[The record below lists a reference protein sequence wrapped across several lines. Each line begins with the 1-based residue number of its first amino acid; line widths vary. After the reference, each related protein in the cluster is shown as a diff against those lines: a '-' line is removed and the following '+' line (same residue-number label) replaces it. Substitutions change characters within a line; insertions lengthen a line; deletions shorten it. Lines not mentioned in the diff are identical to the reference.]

1 MRWFRKLVWRLSKQA
16 WDDNDDF
23 EAEEKAKARQTLK
36 RGRAIRA
43 SLFPQDSESVP
54 TPDHHSSP
62 RAHAM
67 NFKLY
72 KCVGG
77 HILESSS
84 YDQRKD
90 EHQHT
95 LYMIHEDQDFAK
107 QVAQSIMMEQ
117 MKQ

>member
-16 WDDNDDF
+16 WEDSDEF
-23 EAEEKAKARQTLK
+23 EQEERAKARATLK
-36 RGRAIRA
+36 RGRVVKPSVFA
-43 SLFPQDSESVP
+43 SDEAVP
-54 TPDHHSSP
+54 TPERSSP
-62 RAHAM
+62 RAEAM
-67 NFKLY
+67 HFKLY

-77 HILESSS
+77 YILECSN
-84 YDQRKD
+84 YNERRD

-95 LYMIHEDQDFAK
+95 LYMIHEEDDFAK

>member
-1 MRWFRKLVWRLSKQA
+1 MRWFRKLFWRLSKQA
-16 WDDNDDF
+16 WEDSDEF
-23 EAEEKAKARQTLK
+23 EQEERAKARATLK

-43 SLFPQDSESVP
+43 SLFTSDSEPTSVQ
-54 TPDHHSSP
+54 DHSSP

-77 HILESSS
+77 HILESST
-84 YDQRKD
+84 YIERKD

-107 QVAQSIMMEQ
+107 QVAQSIMLEQ

>member
-1 MRWFRKLVWRLSKQA
+1 MRWFRKLIWRLSKQA
-16 WDDNDDF
+16 WDDNDEF
-23 EAEEKAKARQTLK
+23 EQEERAKARNILK
-36 RGRAIRA
+36 QGRVVKNRLFA
-43 SLFPQDSESVP
+43 SDSEPVS
-54 TPDHHSSP
+54 TSDYNSP
-62 RAHAM
+62 RSHAM

-77 HILESSS
+77 HILECTT
-84 YDQRKD
+84 YIERKD

-107 QVAQSIMMEQ
+107 QVAQSIMLEQ

>member
-16 WDDNDDF
+16 WDDNDEF
-23 EAEEKAKARQTLK
+23 EQEERAKARQTLK

-43 SLFPQDSESVP
+43 SLFTNDEPVP
-54 TPDHHSSP
+54 TQENSP
-62 RAHAM
+62 RGHAL

-77 HILESSS
+77 HILECST
-84 YDQRKD
+84 YVEKKD
-90 EHQHT
+90 EHEHT

>member
-1 MRWFRKLVWRLSKQA
+1 MRWFRKLFWRLSKQA
-16 WDDNDDF
+16 WEDSDEF
-23 EAEEKAKARQTLK
+23 EQEERAKARATLK
-36 RGRAIRA
+36 RGRAIKA
-43 SLFPQDSESVP
+43 SLFANDEPVP
-54 TPDHHSSP
+54 TQDHSP

-77 HILESSS
+77 HILESST
-84 YDQRKD
+84 YIERKD

>member
-16 WDDNDDF
+16 WDDNDEF
-23 EAEEKAKARQTLK
+23 AQEERAKARHTLK

-43 SLFPQDSESVP
+43 SLFTNDDQPVSTSDYSG
-54 TPDHHSSP
+54 P
-62 RAHAM
+62 RGHAL

-72 KCVGG
+72 QCVGG
-77 HILESSS
+77 HILECST
-84 YDQRKD
+84 YVEKKD

>member
-1 MRWFRKLVWRLSKQA
+1 MRWFRKLFWRLSKQA
-16 WDDNDDF
+16 WEDSDEF
-23 EAEEKAKARQTLK
+23 EQEERAKARATLK

-43 SLFPQDSESVP
+43 SLFTKDDEAVP
-54 TPDHHSSP
+54 TPDHSSP
-62 RAHAM
+62 RGHSL

-77 HILESSS
+77 HILESST
-84 YDQRKD
+84 YIERKD

>member
-1 MRWFRKLVWRLSKQA
+1 MRWFRRLFWRLSKQA
-16 WDDNDDF
+16 WDDNDEF
-23 EAEEKAKARQTLK
+23 EQEERAKARQTLK
-36 RGRAIRA
+36 RGRAIRS
-43 SLFPQDSESVP
+43 SLFANESEPVP
-54 TPDHHSSP
+54 TQDHSP

-77 HILESSS
+77 HILECTT
-84 YDQRKD
+84 YIERKD

-95 LYMIHEDQDFAK
+95 LYMIHEDDDFAK

>member
-1 MRWFRKLVWRLSKQA
+1 MRWFRKLFWRLSKQA

-23 EAEEKAKARQTLK
+23 EAEERAKARHTLK
-36 RGRAIRA
+36 RGRVVKN
-43 SLFPQDSESVP
+43 SLFPSDTESVP
-54 TPDHHSSP
+54 TPDSRL
-62 RAHAM
+62 RANSM
-67 NFKLY
+67 SFRLY
-72 KCVGG
+72 PCVGG

>member
-16 WDDNDDF
+16 WDDNDEF
-23 EAEEKAKARQTLK
+23 AEEERSKARHTLK
-36 RGRAIRA
+36 RGRGIR
-43 SLFPQDSESVP
+43 SGLFGNDSEVVQ
-54 TPDHHSSP
+54 TPEHSSP

-77 HILESSS
+77 HILESST
-84 YDQRKD
+84 YIERKD